1 MAANTGAV
9 APNLW
14 EEHVHS
20 HVMAFNQ
27 LVLYI
32 IPCEGGEKGE
42 RGRGWRGVERRGEV
56 REREG
61 REGEGVESVKGV
73 DAGKHGHIFITLVC
87 GRS

>member
-1 MAANTGAV
+1 MEMAANTGAV

-32 IPCEGGEKGE
+32 IPCEGGEKGG
-42 RGRGWRGVERRGEV
+42 RGRGWRREERERGG
-56 REREG
+56 EREG
-61 REGEGVESVKGV
+61 GECVEELSRMVLV
-73 DAGKHGHIFITLVC
+73 HCYDAG
-87 GRS
+87 